1 MADLFTHASIAV
13 LARLTQ
19 SRPTWVATFVAGT
32 CLPDIARVPTMVLT
46 RARWS
51 FPAIPEPLCYVWAPM
66 HLPVG
71 IGLVSFVVS
80 LLFREAERRT
90 AFRHLL
96 GGGLL
101 HLLVDLFQSHFG
113 MGYLLFFPFSEWD
126 FEFGLIGSEDTVLL
140 VPFLVPTTAL
150 LAAWRWR
157 R

>member
-1 MADLFTHASIAV
+1 MADLFTHASVAV

-19 SRPTWVATFVAGT
+19 SRPAWVATFVAGT

-51 FPAIPEPLCYVWAPM
+51 FPAIPEPLCYIWAPM

-71 IGLVSFVVS
+71 IVLVSYLVS
-80 LLFREAERRT
+80 LLFRQSDRPT
-90 AFRHLL
+90 AFKNLL

-101 HLLVDLFQSHFG
+101 HLLVDMFQTHFG
-113 MGYLLFFPFSEWD
+113 LGYLLLFPLSDWD

-140 VPFLVPTTAL
+140 VPFLAPATAL
-150 LAAWRWR
+150 LAARRWR

>member
-113 MGYLLFFPFSEWD
+113 IRVRWWTRFLLLHLF
-126 FEFGLIGSEDTVLL
+126 VC
-140 VPFLVPTTAL
+140 
-150 LAAWRWR
+150 RWCWNQCAIWASSVHDC
-157 R
+157 